1 MHLLCRNT
9 GSMSSV
15 LTEQWSALL
24 TWTDCHSPSALKDWR
39 VSMDRVHVTH
49 WSAPTVHN
57 HRSRPSAA
65 CMSTPDPE
73 VSDHVLSTWSAPPCH
88 FATIYLSYTVG
99 KWLMKHWKKKFFFSI
114 TTCVRRHSSGTLK
127 ALHNHPHKYIHIQT
141 MEGNLL
147 VNWSWTGQENNVLD
161 EAKRKKL
168 SNGKKEVLSLNTT
181 FSLWKTRKGSLKD
194 KTASLDTCLT
204 EVMATRNSGWV

>member
-1 MHLLCRNT
+1 MHEHPRP
-9 GSMSSV
+9 GSV
-15 LTEQWSALL
+15 
-24 TWTDCHSPSALKDWR
+24 
-39 VSMDRVHVTH
+39 
-49 WSAPTVHN
+49 
-57 HRSRPSAA
+57 RSRTKYMIGAA
-65 CMSTPDPE
+65 
-73 VSDHVLSTWSAPPCH
+73 VSLCH
-88 FATIYLSYTVG
+88 HISKLYGGQVVNETL
-99 KWLMKHWKKKFFFSI
+99 KKIFFFSI
-114 TTCVRRHSSGTLK
+114 TTCVLRQSSGTLK

-194 KTASLDTCLT
+194 KTASLDTCLVYWFQGHIPEPIGNKVQGLNWLAQDKNFAFV
-204 EVMATRNSGWV
+204 EVWS

>member
-1 MHLLCRNT
+1 MHEHPRPGSVRSCTKYMIGAAMPLCHHISKLYGRQVVNET
-9 GSMSSV
+9 
-15 LTEQWSALL
+15 
-24 TWTDCHSPSALKDWR
+24 LKK
-39 VSMDRVHVTH
+39 
-49 WSAPTVHN
+49 
-57 HRSRPSAA
+57 
-65 CMSTPDPE
+65 
-73 VSDHVLSTWSAPPCH
+73 
-88 FATIYLSYTVG
+88 Y
-99 KWLMKHWKKKFFFSI
+99 FFFSI
-114 TTCVRRHSSGTLK
+114 TTCVLRQSSGILK